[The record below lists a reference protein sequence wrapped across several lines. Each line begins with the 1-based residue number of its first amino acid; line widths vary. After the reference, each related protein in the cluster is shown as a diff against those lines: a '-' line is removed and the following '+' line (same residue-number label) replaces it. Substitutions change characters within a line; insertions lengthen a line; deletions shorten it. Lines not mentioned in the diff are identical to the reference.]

1 MSSRVNFL
9 PDERFLSLRSALK
22 ERLHKMADILTP
34 ENIGGILDV
43 RIEGVLRDSFDRV
56 GADEGSLWLL
66 DPEKEHLVIAY
77 NTGAQASEIVGFKQP
92 VGSGIVS
99 TSLASEQGFAENEVY
114 KHELHSRL
122 LDDKLRLTT
131 YAMIVVPFY
140 FLNACRGVISCV
152 QLFNV
157 RREADQTVPA
167 GPIPPG
173 FAIEQLNLIK
183 RASLIISDLIDYRL
197 LRVTVGWDGH

>member
-1 MSSRVNFL
+1 MSARVNFL
-9 PDERFLSLRSALK
+9 PDERFLSLHAALK
-22 ERLHKMADILTP
+22 ERLHKMADVLTP
-34 ENIGGILDV
+34 ENISGILDV
-43 RIEGVLRDSFDRV
+43 RIENVLRDAFDRV

-66 DPEKEHLVIAY
+66 DAQKENLVIAY
-77 NTGAQASEIVGFKQP
+77 NTGAHASEIVGFKQP
-92 VGSGIVS
+92 INSGIVS

-122 LDDKLRLTT
+122 LDDKLSLNT

-157 RREADQTVPA
+157 RREADETVPA
-167 GPIPPG
+167 GPIPSG
-173 FAIEQLNLIK
+173 FAIEQLNVIK

>member
-1 MSSRVNFL
+1 MSTRVNFL
-9 PDERFLSLRSALK
+9 PDERFLPLRSALK
-22 ERLHKMADILTP
+22 ERLHKMADVITP
-34 ENIGGILDV
+34 ENIGGILDL
-43 RIEGVLRDSFDRV
+43 RIENVLRDAFDRV

-66 DPEKEHLVIAY
+66 DAQKENLVIAY
-77 NTGAQASEIVGFKQP
+77 NTGTHAAEIVGFRQP
-92 VGSGIVS
+92 ISSGIVS

-122 LDDKLRLTT
+122 LDDKLSLTT

-157 RREADQTVPA
+157 RHEAGTTVPVE
-167 GPIPPG
+167 PIPVG
-173 FAIEQLNLIK
+173 FDIEKLNVIK

>member
-1 MSSRVNFL
+1 MSTRVNFL
-9 PDERFLSLRSALK
+9 PDERFLSLRGALK
-22 ERLHKMADILTP
+22 ERLHKMADVLTP
-34 ENIGGILDV
+34 ENLGGIFDL
-43 RIEGVLRDSFDRV
+43 RIENVLRDAFDRV
-56 GADEGSLWLL
+56 GADEGSVWLL
-66 DPEKEHLVIAY
+66 DPQKAHLVIAY
-77 NTGAQASEIVGFKQP
+77 NTGAHATEIVGFRQP
-92 VGSGIVS
+92 IGSGIVS

-122 LDDKLRLTT
+122 LDDKLSLTT

-157 RREADQTVPA
+157 RREAGQAVPA
-167 GPIPPG
+167 GPVPPG
-173 FAIEQLNLIK
+173 FDLEQLNVLK
-183 RASLIISDLIDYRL
+183 RASLVISDLIDYRL

>member
-1 MSSRVNFL
+1 MNFL

-22 ERLHKMADILTP
+22 ERLQKMADILTP

-43 RIEGVLRDSFDRV
+43 RIENVLRDAFDRV

-77 NTGAQASEIVGFKQP
+77 NTGAQSTEVVGFKQP

-122 LDDKLRLTT
+122 LDDRLSLTT

-173 FAIEQLNLIK
+173 FDIEQLNLIK

>member
-22 ERLHKMADILTP
+22 ERLDKMAEVITP
-34 ENIGGILDV
+34 ENLCGILDL
-43 RIEGVLRDSFDRV
+43 RSENVLRDAFARV
-56 GADEGSLWLL
+56 GADEGSIWLL
-66 DPEKEHLVIAY
+66 DPPKENLVVAY
-77 NTGAQASEIVGFKQP
+77 NTGGHAAAIVGFKQP

-99 TSLASEQGFAENEVY
+99 TSLASEHGFAENEVY

-122 LDDKLRLTT
+122 LDDKLSLTT

-157 RREADQTVPA
+157 RREAGHAVPV
-167 GPIPPG
+167 GQIPPG
-173 FAIEQLNLIK
+173 FDIEQLNLIK
-183 RASLIISDLIDYRL
+183 RASSVISDLIDYRL

>member
-22 ERLHKMADILTP
+22 ERLHKMADVLTP

-43 RIEGVLRDSFDRV
+43 RIENVLRDAFDRV

-167 GPIPPG
+167 GPIPSG

>member
-1 MSSRVNFL
+1 MS
-9 PDERFLSLRSALK
+9 
-22 ERLHKMADILTP
+22 
-34 ENIGGILDV
+34 
-43 RIEGVLRDSFDRV
+43 
-56 GADEGSLWLL
+56 
-66 DPEKEHLVIAY
+66 
-77 NTGAQASEIVGFKQP
+77 VGFKQP
-92 VGSGIVS
+92 LGSGIVS

-122 LDDKLRLTT
+122 LDDKLSLTT

-157 RREADQTVPA
+157 RREADETVPA

-173 FAIEQLNLIK
+173 FDIEQLNLIK

>member
-1 MSSRVNFL
+1 MSARVNFL
-9 PDERFLSLRSALK
+9 PDERFLPLRSALK
-22 ERLHKMADILTP
+22 ERLQKMADVLTP
-34 ENIGGILDV
+34 ENVPGIFDL
-43 RIEGVLRDSFDRV
+43 RIENVLRDAFDRV

-66 DPEKEHLVIAY
+66 DPPKEHLVIAL
-77 NTGAQASEIVGFKQP
+77 NTGAHATEIVGFKQP
-92 VGSGIVS
+92 IGAGIVS

-122 LDDKLRLTT
+122 LDDKLSLTT

-157 RREADQTVPA
+157 RHEADQAVPV
-167 GPIPPG
+167 GLVPPG
-173 FAIEQLNLIK
+173 FDLEQLNVIK
-183 RASLIISDLIDYRL
+183 RASLVIGDLIDYRL

>member
-22 ERLHKMADILTP
+22 ERLHKMADVLTP

-43 RIEGVLRDSFDRV
+43 RIENVLRDAFDRV

-122 LDDKLRLTT
+122 LDDKLSLTT

-157 RREADQTVPA
+157 RHEADQTVPA

>member
-22 ERLHKMADILTP
+22 ERLQKMADILTP

-43 RIEGVLRDSFDRV
+43 RIENVLRDAFDRV

-77 NTGAQASEIVGFKQP
+77 NTGAQSTEVVGFKQP

-122 LDDKLRLTT
+122 LDDRLSLTT

-173 FAIEQLNLIK
+173 FDIEQLNLIK

>member
-22 ERLHKMADILTP
+22 ERLQKMADILTP

-43 RIEGVLRDSFDRV
+43 RIENVLRDAFDRV

-77 NTGAQASEIVGFKQP
+77 NTGAQSTEVVGFKQP

-122 LDDKLRLTT
+122 LDDRLSLTT

-157 RREADQTVPA
+157 RREADHTVPA

-173 FAIEQLNLIK
+173 FDIEQLNLIK

>member
-43 RIEGVLRDSFDRV
+43 RIESVLRDSFDRV

-66 DPEKEHLVIAY
+66 DPEREHLVIAY

>member
-43 RIEGVLRDSFDRV
+43 RIESVLRDSFDRV

-167 GPIPPG
+167 GPIPSG

>member
-1 MSSRVNFL
+1 MSARVNFL
-9 PDERFLSLRSALK
+9 PDERFLPLRSALK
-22 ERLHKMADILTP
+22 ERLQKMADVLTP
-34 ENIGGILDV
+34 ENVPGIFDL
-43 RIEGVLRDSFDRV
+43 RIENVLRDAFDRV

-66 DPEKEHLVIAY
+66 DPPKEHLVIAL
-77 NTGAQASEIVGFKQP
+77 NTGAHATEIVGFKQP
-92 VGSGIVS
+92 IGSGIVS

-122 LDDKLRLTT
+122 LDDKLSLTT

-157 RREADQTVPA
+157 RHEADQAVPV
-167 GPIPPG
+167 GLVPPG
-173 FAIEQLNLIK
+173 FDLEQLNVIK
-183 RASLIISDLIDYRL
+183 RASLVIGDLIDYRL

>member
-1 MSSRVNFL
+1 MSGRLNFL
-9 PDERFLSLRSALK
+9 PDERFLPLRPALK
-22 ERLHKMADILTP
+22 ERLQKMADVLTP
-34 ENIGGILDV
+34 ENLPSIFDLQV
-43 RIEGVLRDSFDRV
+43 ETVLRDAFERV
-56 GADEGSLWLL
+56 GADEGSVWLL
-66 DPEKEHLVIAY
+66 DPQKENLVISY
-77 NTGAQASEIVGFKQP
+77 NTGAHSSEIVGFKQP

-114 KHELHSRL
+114 RHELHSRL
-122 LDDKLRLTT
+122 LDDKLHLTT

-152 QLFNV
+152 QLFHV
-157 RREADQTVPA
+157 RHEAGHAVPVGQVPA
-167 GPIPPG
+167 G
-173 FAIEQLNLIK
+173 FDIEHLNVVK

>member
-9 PDERFLSLRSALK
+9 PDERFLSLRSVLK

>member
-167 GPIPPG
+167 GPIPSG

>member
-1 MSSRVNFL
+1 MSSRVSFL

-22 ERLHKMADILTP
+22 ERLHKMADVLTP
-34 ENIGGILDV
+34 ENISGILDV
-43 RIEGVLRDSFDRV
+43 RIENVLRDAFDRV

-66 DPEKEHLVIAY
+66 DPEREHLVVAY

-122 LDDKLRLTT
+122 LDDKLSLTT

-157 RREADQTVPA
+157 RREGDETVPA

-173 FAIEQLNLIK
+173 FDIEQLNLIK

>member
-1 MSSRVNFL
+1 VNFL

-43 RIEGVLRDSFDRV
+43 RIESVLRDSFDRV
-56 GADEGSLWLL
+56 GADEGSLWML

-167 GPIPPG
+167 GPIPSG

>member
-1 MSSRVNFL
+1 MSGRLNFL
-9 PDERFLSLRSALK
+9 PDERFLPLRSALK
-22 ERLHKMADILTP
+22 ERLQKMADVLTP
-34 ENIGGILDV
+34 ENLPAIFDLQ
-43 RIEGVLRDSFDRV
+43 IETVLREAFGRV
-56 GADEGSLWLL
+56 GADEGSVWLL
-66 DPEKEHLVIAY
+66 DPPKENLVIAY
-77 NTGAQASEIVGFKQP
+77 NTGSQASEIVGFKQP

-114 KHELHSRL
+114 RHELHSRL
-122 LDDKLRLTT
+122 LDDKLHLTT

-157 RREADQTVPA
+157 RREPGGPVPVGQVPA
-167 GPIPPG
+167 G
-173 FAIEQLNLIK
+173 FDMEQLSVVK

-197 LRVTVGWDGH
+197 LRVTVGWDGY